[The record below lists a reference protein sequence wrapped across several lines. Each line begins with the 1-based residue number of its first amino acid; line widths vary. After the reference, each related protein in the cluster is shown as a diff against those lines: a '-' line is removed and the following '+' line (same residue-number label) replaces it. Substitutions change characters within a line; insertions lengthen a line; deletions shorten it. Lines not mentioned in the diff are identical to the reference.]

1 MTYNFVVCTAGV
13 VGPCGLLH
21 HAAGNGLKVHQV
33 VASRQGRHALDAL
46 LARLLLGIGS
56 LLLLFDSGH
65 VNFTEMHGRIEV
77 FVEGVGR
84 VDGVELLG
92 RILAGILEDDL
103 LATRVL
109 WIMSVTEIYSSG
121 EDYIHTWQKF
131 GHIVG
136 FSMDND
142 PARVLG
148 VVFGDSSAC
157 ELAFTHS
164 GVVGW
169 DEGDWRG
176 RRLRREEEKGWKQ
189 ELQKEGEELRC
200 ILRKRRIARERKKE
214 RE

>member
-1 MTYNFVVCTAGV
+1 MTYNFVVCTARV
-13 VGPCGLLH
+13 VGPCGLFH
-21 HAAGNGLKVHQV
+21 YASGNRLEVHQV
-33 VASRQGRHALDAL
+33 VAGRQRRHALDAL

-56 LLLLFDSGH
+56 LLLLFNGGH
-65 VNFTEMHGRIEV
+65 VNFTEMLGRIEV
-77 FVEGVGR
+77 FVEGIGR

-92 RILAGILEDDL
+92 RILAGILEDNL

-109 WIMSVTEIYSSG
+109 WIMSVTEIYSSS
-121 EDYIHTWQKF
+121 EDNIHTWQEF

-136 FSMDND
+136 LSMDND

-169 DEGDWRG
+169 DGGDRRG
-176 RRLRREEEKGWKQ
+176 RRLRRGEEKG
-189 ELQKEGEELRC
+189 
-200 ILRKRRIARERKKE
+200 
-214 RE
+214 